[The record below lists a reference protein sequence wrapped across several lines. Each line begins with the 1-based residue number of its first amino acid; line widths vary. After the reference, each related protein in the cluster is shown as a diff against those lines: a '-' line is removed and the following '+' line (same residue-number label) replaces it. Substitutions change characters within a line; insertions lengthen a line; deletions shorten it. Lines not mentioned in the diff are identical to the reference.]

1 MLFLQE
7 RRYNAE
13 LFELLKARE
22 ERSREKADAERQ
34 HIAEERRLYAEERRR
49 AEQRMVEQ
57 HLAIMALIAKLSD
70 AIDRNRSGHGPRQ
83 P

>member
-22 ERSREKADAERQ
+22 ERA
-34 HIAEERRLYAEERRR
+34 AEERQR

-70 AIDRNRSGHGPRQ
+70 AIDRNGHGHGSVQ
-83 P
+83 S

>member
-7 RRYNAE
+7 RRRNDE

-22 ERSREKADAERQ
+22 ERAAKEWQ
-34 HIAEERRLYAEERRR
+34 LYAEERRR

-70 AIDRNRSGHGPRQ
+70 AIDRNHNGHGPR
-83 P
+83 PS